1 MRLFKEQKMYIY
13 VFCVYAITV
22 LFLLSHTVKKSVPAH
37 GGALLSIVIPQVIGM
52 SFLAVIATLATRK
65 TSNILEKCA
74 LILTGI
80 ICLLS
85 VVSVFPKFGYDV
97 PKPLIDHSVFVAVSC
112 VVAVLA
118 GWRMLQVVT
127 DKRNEQ

>member
-1 MRLFKEQKMYIY
+1 MRLFREKKIYVY
-13 VFCVYAITV
+13 VFCVYAITA
-22 LFLLSHTVKKSVPAH
+22 LFLLSPTVKKSVPAH
-37 GGALLSIVIPQVIGM
+37 RGALLSIVIPQVVGM
-52 SFLAVIATLATRK
+52 SLLAVVVSFAIRR

-85 VVSVFPKFGYDV
+85 VVSVFPKFGYDL
-97 PKPLIDHSVFVAVSC
+97 PRPLIDHSVFVIVSC
-112 VVAVLA
+112 AAAVLA

-127 DKRNEQ
+127 DKRNGQ

>member
-1 MRLFKEQKMYIY
+1 MYVY
-13 VFCVYAITV
+13 VFCVYAITA
-22 LFLLSHTVKKSVPAH
+22 LFLLSHTVKRSVPAH
-37 GGALLSIVIPQVIGM
+37 RGALFSIVIPQVIGM
-52 SFLAVIATLATRK
+52 SLLAVMASVATRR

-74 LILTGI
+74 LVLTGI

-97 PKPLIDHSVFVAVSC
+97 PGPLIDHSVFVTISC
-112 VVAVLA
+112 AAAVLA
-118 GWRMLQVVT
+118 GWRMVQVVT

>member
-1 MRLFKEQKMYIY
+1 MRLFREKKMYVY
-13 VFCVYAITV
+13 VFCAYAITA
-22 LFLLSHTVKKSVPAH
+22 LFLLSHTVKKSEPAH

-52 SFLAVIATLATRK
+52 SFLAVIAFLATRR

-85 VVSVFPKFGYDV
+85 VVSVLPKFGYDV
-97 PKPLIDHSVFVAVSC
+97 PRLLIDHSVFVAVSC
-112 VVAVLA
+112 AGAVLA
-118 GWRMLQVVT
+118 GWRMFQVAAE
-127 DKRNEQ
+127 KRNEQ